1 VVPGIYY
8 QLLTVF
14 THCDAEPFP
23 VRYMYAQMKQ
33 KTYVLHRAVFAVTH
47 DLVPEFVP
55 EHVMADLGR

>member
-1 VVPGIYY
+1 
-8 QLLTVF
+8 VF